1 MLCAKIDIMN
11 KDVIYIEPDDD
22 ITDIINRIKTA
33 KQKVVALV
41 PPKKLGVLR
50 SAVNTKLIAKTAKSS
65 DKAVVIVT
73 TDQSLLKLSATAG
86 IPVAKTLQSRP
97 IMPDEAGNAIANKT
111 TSDEEVI
118 EEAEE
123 DSAKGSEASTAEPNS
138 DKKSDKKQEDTAEIN
153 SEDLEKDQEKKD
165 KKSKKSDKKT
175 KIPALE
181 KYRKWIIIGAAAL
194 VFLIGFMIWA
204 MFIAPSAK
212 ITATIRTTS
221 GSFSENVSF
230 TTDANAKDN
239 ETGKFYLEE
248 QKIEDSASTEFTAT
262 GKKNVGEKAKG
273 ALTLTATIVY
283 PADTVSVPAGTNF
296 VYNSLSYAT
305 TRTITFTLDGEDANC
320 SISKYKSTGCVISTV
335 VDIVAADVGD
345 KYNIAANKAD
355 WSSPISSVTASNG
368 DAISG
373 GSSREITVV
382 QQSDIDSAKT
392 KLETSTD
399 GKTRLQEKFKDVL
412 VIDSSYKQS
421 AGNLVSTPAVG
432 EEVKDGVTP
441 KLSITTTYSMFGV
454 DKTALDE
461 FITKKVGETLASD
474 QKIYSTGNPFLER
487 FSENNGSYTAK
498 LKTTYQ
504 TGPKVTEEEILEKVK
519 GQKVGRVVT
528 LLKSINGISNVN
540 VDTSFFWVGTIPTDD
555 NRITIDIKQEE

>member
-1 MLCAKIDIMN
+1 MN
-11 KDVIYIEPDDD
+11 KDVIYIEPEDD

-50 SAVNTKLIAKTAKSS
+50 SAVNTKLIAKTAKSA
-65 DKAVVIVT
+65 DKAVVMVT
-73 TDQSLLKLSATAG
+73 TDQSLIKLSATAG
-86 IPVAKTLQSRP
+86 IPIAKTLQSRP
-97 IMPDEAGNAIANKT
+97 VMPEELEDAPTTQKDEDVI
-111 TSDEEVI
+111 DENDESS
-118 EEAEE
+118 AEE
-123 DSAKGSEASTAEPNS
+123 QADSTAGENSENSDQNSAKKDDATEL
-138 DKKSDKKQEDTAEIN
+138 N
-153 SEDLEKDQEKKD
+153 SEELEQDQDKKD
-165 KKSKKSDKKT
+165 KKDKK
-175 KIPALE
+175 KNKNAKVPALE
-181 KYRKWIIIGAAAL
+181 KYRKWIIIGAVAV
-194 VFLIGFMIWA
+194 VFLIGFLIWA

-221 GSFSENVSF
+221 NSFAENVTF

-239 ETGKFYLEE
+239 TAGKFFLEE
-248 QKIEDSASTEFTAT
+248 QKVEDPASTEFTAT
-262 GKKNVGEKAKG
+262 GKKDVGEKAKG
-273 ALTLTATIVY
+273 SLTLTATLS
-283 PADTVSVPAGTNF
+283 AGTTGDTVSVPAGTAF
-296 VYNSLSYAT
+296 ATTSSSLSFT
-305 TRTITFTLDGEDANC
+305 TDKSITFTLDNEDC
-320 SISKYKSTGCVISTV
+320 SAKEYATIGCKISAV
-335 VDIVAADVGD
+335 VAATASDSGD
-345 KYNIAANKAD
+345 KYNVPANTA
-355 WSSPISSVTASNG
+355 WNSPVTGVTASNSN
-368 DAISG
+368 AFSG
-373 GSSREITVV
+373 GSTKEITVV
-382 QQSDIDSAKT
+382 QQSDVDAAKT
-392 KLETSTD
+392 KLETSGD
-399 GKTRLQEKFKDVL
+399 GKAKLEEKFKDML
-412 VIDSSYKQS
+412 AIDSSYKQS

-487 FSENNGSYTAK
+487 FTDNNGNYSAK

-555 NRITIDIKQEE
+555 NRITIDIKQED

>member
-1 MLCAKIDIMN
+1 MN
-11 KDVIYIEPDDD
+11 KDVIYIEPEDD

-50 SAVNTKLIAKTAKSS
+50 SAVNTKLIAKTAKSA
-65 DKAVVIVT
+65 DKAVVMVT
-73 TDQSLLKLSATAG
+73 TDQSLIKLSATAG
-86 IPVAKTLQSRP
+86 IPIAKTLQSRP
-97 IMPDEAGNAIANKT
+97 VMPEELEDAPTTQKDEDVI
-111 TSDEEVI
+111 DENDESS
-118 EEAEE
+118 AEE
-123 DSAKGSEASTAEPNS
+123 QADSTAGEHSENSDQNSAKKDDATEL
-138 DKKSDKKQEDTAEIN
+138 N
-153 SEDLEKDQEKKD
+153 SEELEQDQDKKD
-165 KKSKKSDKKT
+165 KKDKK
-175 KIPALE
+175 KNKNAKVPALE
-181 KYRKWIIIGAAAL
+181 KYRKWIIIGAVAV
-194 VFLIGFMIWA
+194 VFLIGFLIWA

-221 GSFSENVSF
+221 NSFAENVTF

-239 ETGKFYLEE
+239 TAGKFFLEE
-248 QKIEDSASTEFTAT
+248 QKVEDPASTEFTAT
-262 GKKNVGEKAKG
+262 GKKDVGDKAKG
-273 ALTLTATIVY
+273 SLTLVAILKESTTGKEVTVSAGTTFTTPSSLAFTTDKAITFSTKGETGCSADDYSDGAGCRITAT
-283 PADTVSVPAGTNF
+283 VPATA
-296 VYNSLSYAT
+296 S
-305 TRTITFTLDGEDANC
+305 
-320 SISKYKSTGCVISTV
+320 
-335 VDIVAADVGD
+335 DVGD
-345 KYNIAANKAD
+345 KYNIPANTS
-355 WSSPISSVTASNG
+355 WNSPVTGVTASNPN
-368 DAISG
+368 AFSG
-373 GSSREITVV
+373 GSTKEITVV
-382 QQSDIDSAKT
+382 QQSDVDAAKT
-392 KLETSTD
+392 KLETSGD
-399 GKTRLQEKFKDVL
+399 GKAKLEEKFKDML
-412 VIDSSYKQS
+412 AIDSSYKQS

-487 FSENNGSYTAK
+487 FTDNNGNYSAK

-555 NRITIDIKQEE
+555 NRITIDIKQED